1 MKGLILAAGYATRLY
16 PLTKNTPK
24 PLLEVAGK
32 TILDYIV
39 KRMDKVEEIDE
50 IIIVTDDKF
59 TSNFEEWTKTAIE
72 NYTKEFTVVNDGT
85 DTNDNRLGAIGD
97 IQYVIEQLD
106 LEDDLMVV
114 AGDNIFDFELVDFA
128 TYFKQV
134 DSDCTTVYQEENEEQ
149 LKRAGIVELDND
161 SKVLSFEE
169 KPENPKSNFAVPAFY
184 LYKKETLSKF
194 KEYLAEGHDPDA
206 PGHFIPFLI
215 SQKPVHAFHFKG
227 RRYDIGTIESY
238 ERVQDIFENR

>member
-39 KRMDKVEEIDE
+39 EKMDKVEEIDE
-50 IIIVTDDKF
+50 IVIVTNDKF
-59 TSNFEEWTKTAIE
+59 ASHFEKWTKDVS
-72 NYTKEFTVVNDGT
+72 YSKEFIVVNDGT
-85 DTNDNRLGAIGD
+85 DTNENRLGAIGD
-97 IQYVIEQLD
+97 IQFVIEKLY
-106 LEDDLMVV
+106 LEDDLIVV

-128 TYFKQV
+128 AYFKQV
-134 DSDCTTVYQEENEEQ
+134 NTDCITVYQEENEGQ
-149 LKRAGIVELDND
+149 LKRAGVVELDSD

-169 KPENPKSNFAVPAFY
+169 KPESPKSNFGVPAFY
-184 LYKKETLSKF
+184 LYKKETLPKF
-194 KEYLAEGHDPDA
+194 KEYLAEGYNPDA

-215 SQKPVHAFHFKG
+215 THNPVHAFQFKG
-227 RRYDIGTIESY
+227 QRYDIGTVESY
-238 ERVQDIFENR
+238 ERVQEIFENR

>member
-24 PLLEVAGK
+24 PLLEVAEK

-39 KRMDKVEEIDE
+39 EKMDKVEEIDE
-50 IIIVTDDKF
+50 IIIVTNDKF
-59 TSNFEEWTKTAIE
+59 TSNFEEWTKDVS
-72 NYTKEFTVVNDGT
+72 YLKEFTVVNDGT

-97 IQYVIEQLD
+97 IQYVIEQLN

-114 AGDNIFDFELVDFA
+114 AGDNIFDFELVDFVA
-128 TYFKQV
+128 YFKQEGT
-134 DSDCTTVYQEENEEQ
+134 DCITVYQEENEEQ

-169 KPENPKSNFAVPAFY
+169 KP
-184 LYKKETLSKF
+184 KF
-194 KEYLAEGHDPDA
+194 QN
-206 PGHFIPFLI
+206 LI
-215 SQKPVHAFHFKG
+215 LL
-227 RRYDIGTIESY
+227 
-238 ERVQDIFENR
+238 